1 MGAANDR
8 SNAIG
13 PMAAVWQIHEQDVLQ
28 SEAAIPTW
36 LILLGSVGITLGVMT
51 WGARVMVTVGKKIT
65 HITPTRGFAAEF
77 GAATTVLIFSM
88 PFLAVPIS
96 TTHTLIGSVV
106 GVGLAGGT
114 SSVDFKVFG
123 KIAASWVASIPAASL
138 GAIGLY
144 IIFGLNET
152 RFIISVTIILSAIFW
167 LLYTSIMDER
177 KADIQSEAEA

>member
-1 MGAANDR
+1 
-8 SNAIG
+8 
-13 PMAAVWQIHEQDVLQ
+13 
-28 SEAAIPTW
+28 
-36 LILLGSVGITLGVMT
+36 
-51 WGARVMVTVGKKIT
+51 
-65 HITPTRGFAAEF
+65 
-77 GAATTVLIFSM
+77 
-88 PFLAVPIS
+88 
-96 TTHTLIGSVV
+96 VV

-152 RFIISVTIILSAIFW
+152 RFILSVTLILSAIFW